1 MSSTSAEGLT
11 ALSSTLLALS
21 TVAIGLRFY
30 IRHVQKLPL
39 KMDDWITIP
48 CLVSHI
54 PLANG
59 VGPNNVYRSSGV
71 LANDVFSSI

>member
-1 MSSTSAEGLT
+1 MSSTTSAQGLT
-11 ALSSTLLALS
+11 ALSSVLLALS

-30 IRHVQKLPL
+30 IRHVQKLSL

-59 VGPNNVYRSSGV
+59 VCPENVYKGP
-71 LANDVFSSI
+71 LDFG